1 MMKKKR
7 YMTYAERLKLEA
19 LREAKIPVQE
29 IARQLGFSRQTIYNE
44 LKRGA
49 YVHDCGW
56 YDAVRYSAD
65 KAQQIHDQRQ
75 TAKGR
80 PLKIGNDHAYANFLE
95 RKILHERFSP
105 AASLASARK
114 EGFTTRISAG
124 TLYSYISAGVFL
136 SLTDKDLWEKPK
148 RKRCRKAPERR
159 VAHPRLPSITDRPW
173 YINDRQEVG
182 H

>member
-7 YMTYAERLKLEA
+7 YMIYAERLKLEA

-75 TAKGR
+75 TAKRR

-95 RKILHERFSP
+95 RKILHERFHQRRP
-105 AASLASARK
+105 WPRP
-114 EGFTTRISAG
+114 G
-124 TLYSYISAGVFL
+124 
-136 SLTDKDLWEKPK
+136 
-148 RKRCRKAPERR
+148 RKALRPGSAWERST
-159 VAHPRLPSITDRPW
+159 ATSPQGYSSP
-173 YINDRQEVG
+173 
-182 H
+182 